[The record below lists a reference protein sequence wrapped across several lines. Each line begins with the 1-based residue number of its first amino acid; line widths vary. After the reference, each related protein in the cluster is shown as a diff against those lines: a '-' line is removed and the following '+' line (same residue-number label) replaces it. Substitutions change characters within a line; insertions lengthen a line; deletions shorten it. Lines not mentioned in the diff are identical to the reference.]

1 MKRLY
6 LRHVPAFAGSLLFAA
21 CADDAATQDTDAS
34 SSSETGDEDP
44 DPTTDPDPDSSS
56 SSTSDPTTPETT
68 ADSSSS
74 DDASDDGGCVIPMYA
89 FADPSFESGFDAS
102 EWGEAS
108 SAFGSPLCDVTT
120 CGEGT
125 MPQEGAWHLWLGG
138 SGDGDTGGVSQV
150 VTLADADSLTLTFYF
165 WWQVVGGGTDI
176 FQLQVDGDVLWEI
189 GDDNK
194 AEYTAGWTEVQVD
207 ISAYADGGD
216 HDFDFTGFA
225 SSNANLFLDN
235 VQTSGCNAGSA
246 VTETDTVDPAVSGGE
261 SESESESETDTGG
274 VLTCED
280 LGNTL
285 PIAQDGNN
293 AGSGD
298 DVVGSC
304 LIGGGDGFGLDVGYT
319 WTAPEDGIYRF
330 DTQGSAL
337 DTVLI
342 LLEDCEGGAEVACN
356 DDASPQTLQS
366 SLIYSMTMGQ
376 TVAIAVDGWSSGD
389 VDDFVLTI
397 NQIGCE
403 DPIDLGNDLP
413 VERDDDNIGAGD
425 DVSASCGGNGGED
438 VIYTWTAPDDAIYNI
453 YAVSLQMAPVVSAYS
468 GTCGDPTGEIGC
480 GAGNGLAAFTAVL
493 AADQQISVVVD
504 GADAD
509 AVGTFELNIEQAGTL
524 SGDCC
529 AADDSAGCESAVTTQ
544 CVCGAD
550 IGDFGALVDCCGD
563 VWTDAC
569 AGLASSQCDAGCA
582 TVDGGGCCDG
592 ESGAPGCDVMEVQ
605 ECVCDLDSYC
615 CDTEWDPVCVEM
627 AGLFCF
633 AECA

>member
-1 MKRLY
+1 MMRSK
-6 LRHVPAFAGSLLFAA
+6 LRHVPAFAGSLFFAA

-44 DPTTDPDPDSSS
+44 SDSDPTTDPDPDSSS
-56 SSTSDPTTPETT
+56 SSTDNPTTITT
-68 ADSSSS
+68 ADSSESS
-74 DDASDDGGCVIPMYA
+74 SDDGGCVIPMYA
-89 FADPSFESGFDAS
+89 FADPSFEGGAMTD
-102 EWGEAS
+102 WGDAS
-108 SAFGSPLCDVTT
+108 SAFPTPLCDAS
-120 CGEGT
+120 CGDAA
-125 MPQEGAWHLWLGG
+125 MPQDGAWFVWLGG
-138 SGDGDTGGVSQV
+138 SPAGDTGGVSQV
-150 VTLADADSLTLTFYF
+150 VTLTEADSLELTFYF
-165 WWQVVGGGTDI
+165 WWQAVGSGTDV

-189 GDDNK
+189 GADNK
-194 AEYTAGWTEVQVD
+194 AEYTAGWTEVNVD

-246 VTETDTVDPAVSGGE
+246 VTETDTVDPAMTGG
-261 SESESESETDTGG
+261 ESESESETDTGG
-274 VLTCED
+274 MLTCED

-293 AGSGD
+293 AGSGN

-304 LIGGGDGFGLDVGYT
+304 LIGMGDGAGLDVGYT

-330 DTQGSAL
+330 DTFGSAL

-342 LLEDCEGGAEVACN
+342 LLEDCEGGAEVACS
-356 DDASPQTLQS
+356 DDASGETLQS

-376 TVAIAVDGWSSGD
+376 TIAIAVDGWSSGD
-389 VDDFVLTI
+389 IDDFVLNI

-403 DPIDLGNDLP
+403 PPIDLGNNLP
-413 VERDDDNIGAGD
+413 VEQDDDNIGAGD
-425 DVSASCGGNGGED
+425 DISASCGGSGGED
-438 VIYTWTAPDDAIYNI
+438 VIYTWTAPEDAIYSI

-468 GTCGDPTGEIGC
+468 GTCGDPDTELGC
-480 GAGNGLAAFTAVL
+480 AAGNGLAAINAVVS
-493 AADQQISVVVD
+493 ADQEITIVVD

-529 AADDSAGCESAVTTQ
+529 AADDSAGCESAATTQ

-550 IGDFGALVDCCGD
+550 IGMFGALVDCCGD
-563 VWTDAC
+563 EWTDAC
-569 AGLASSQCDAGCA
+569 AGLASSQCDAGCT

-592 ESGAPGCDVMEVQ
+592 ETGEPGCDVMEVQ
-605 ECVCDLDSYC
+605 ECVCDLDAYC
-615 CDTEWDPVCVEM
+615 CDTEWDPVCAEM